1 MYTTINYN
9 VTFFL
14 LFFFTLIFLHL
25 ISFKLTNFINHVP
38 ISPMKRVNDTF
49 SNLWHT
55 VTWCRVA
62 GGGSS
67 RINPSLNTNPLFE
80 HVVHCVQYTRT
91 YISNNMTLKADCFF
105 FFILQEIVHYPFD
118 TPNKWVY
125 FQREGA
131 IYLNCFLYVFFFFLQ
146 TFFYPH
152 LIKHGISVGI
162 AWSIMRLTEKN
173 DS

>member
-1 MYTTINYN
+1 MAFCKSRTDFRIFPSINKRIALKKKKKDKKKMYTTINYN

-105 FFILQEIVHYPFD
+105 FFFHSSRNRALPI
-118 TPNKWVY
+118 
-125 FQREGA
+125 
-131 IYLNCFLYVFFFFLQ
+131 
-146 TFFYPH
+146 
-152 LIKHGISVGI
+152 
-162 AWSIMRLTEKN
+162 
-173 DS
+173 